1 MESAATDSVCAKSRG
16 GLNVMDIYERTCG
29 PEDDGFLL
37 ELYAST
43 RQDVAQWGW
52 SAAEKETFLRMQF
65 EAQRRAYQSQSPQA
79 DWRIILE
86 GDRPIGRLIVEQRPR
101 EINLMDIALLPE
113 QRNRGLGARLI
124 QKVMERAAQLDLPV
138 RLCVRKEN
146 PGALRLY
153 ERLGFVVVEEMEMDF
168 MMEWLSSPP
177 QKARK

>member
-1 MESAATDSVCAKSRG
+1 M
-16 GLNVMDIYERTCG
+16 NVMDICERPCG

-52 SAAEKETFLRMQF
+52 SAAEQEAFLRMQF
-65 EAQRRAYQSQSPQA
+65 EAQRRSYQSESPQA
-79 DWRIILE
+79 EWRIILE
-86 GDRPIGRLIVEQRPR
+86 DDRPIGRLIVEQRPH

-113 QRNRGLGARLI
+113 RRNRGMGARLI
-124 QKVMERAAQLDLPV
+124 RNVMERAARLGLPV

-153 ERLGFVVVEEMEMDF
+153 RRLGFVVIEEMEMDF
-168 MMEWLSSPP
+168 LMEWLSSPP
-177 QKARK
+177 QKARE